1 MGQNHYTTS
10 SSPATLKCHAL
21 KRCTFWR
28 ETCLASVFALR
39 LVNQRAR
46 AANQRARAANRCTR
60 TLARTLSGSVFALR
74 LADRLR
80 SGICLASALRSQS
93 QCQVHYTLKS
103 DFRKVPIRESA
114 GFRGIGEEAAGG
126 DWKLFGK
133 CSKIRCLLHNRKKAL
148 QNTGFC
154 DKIFTCSLTYVK
166 KTEKYSEDLS
176 DTTIFRK
183 VTPDVKLH
191 RRLRRIINEIKENKH
206 GKWS

>member
-1 MGQNHYTTS
+1 MLIADVLHQLCCRLRRCKSLYKNI
-10 SSPATLKCHAL
+10 SPDAE
-21 KRCTFWR
+21 R
-28 ETCLASVFALR
+28 LR
-39 LVNQRAR
+39 LRLTAR
-46 AANQRARAANRCTR
+46 RSPS
-60 TLARTLSGSVFALR
+60 LGHLSCICSAFAV
-74 LADRLR
+74 AP
-80 SGICLASALRSQS
+80 QS

-103 DFRKVPIRESA
+103 AFRKVPIGESA
-114 GFRGIGEEAAGG
+114 GFRGIGDEAAG
-126 DWKLFGK
+126 DRKLFGK
-133 CSKIRCLLHNRKKAL
+133 CSKMRCLLHNRKKAL

-191 RRLRRIINEIKENKH
+191 RRLRRVINEIKENKH